1 VVGGEGG
8 LEEGSLVKPQKIK
21 GSQALAPP
29 ESVKP
34 GQTRS
39 KQGVLEIMKSIFA
52 TLRRDKSASAALRRD
67 KSVFVTLRRDK
78 SVFAAL
84 RRDKD
89 DCAPEEVEED
99 WDV

>member
-1 VVGGEGG
+1 MKNIQPINKQFYRVSTFSGE
-8 LEEGSLVKPQKIK
+8 VQ
-21 GSQALAPP
+21 
-29 ESVKP
+29 
-34 GQTRS
+34 
-39 KQGVLEIMKSIFA
+39 VLEIMKSIFA